1 MLSYALLVA
10 QIVGMELVYEVVSP
24 SISGMAMHFSEW
36 RAALSLRSY
45 VMQVEHN
52 VASLSGICWSINS
65 AHCSASVSKD
75 AQAQLAPH
83 KAAQGGVVSQA
94 HRQQQQR
101 ECRQHPDQGRDAVSL
116 RRGCHTRSGRVLQLL
131 PVCGVLR
138 RRRRRPW
145 RRIITVCGRA
155 GQHENGGAVSCRCDL
170 LMRWRRAHSWGG
182 RRLHISSGS
191 AEAPLPQPATHT

>member
-1 MLSYALLVA
+1 MLPHS
-10 QIVGMELVYEVVSP
+10 Q
-24 SISGMAMHFSEW
+24 
-36 RAALSLRSY
+36 
-45 VMQVEHN
+45 
-52 VASLSGICWSINS
+52 
-65 AHCSASVSKD
+65 ASVGASTARIAQHQNSKD
-75 AQAQLAPH
+75 AQAQLPSH

-101 ECRQHPDQGRDAVSL
+101 KCRQHPDQGRDAVSL

-191 AEAPLPQPATHT
+191 AEAPLPQPATHTRTQSASAQRPWPRQPGTCPAPAGRRDTRNI